1 MCSRKGNVKPMPLGL
16 DELVALNPAQRKLKL
31 LERMASSVADREKFW
46 RKVKI
51 GKPDECW
58 MWLGRFF
65 NDGEGYGQIK
75 LWAGNKEKNV
85 RYRFRAHRVA
95 YFLTHQHLP
104 DNLCVC
110 HTCDNTSCVN
120 PDHLFLGT
128 NRKNIQDRTNKKR
141 DAKGEQHG
149 MHKLTTK
156 QVQRIRHLRATKG
169 LPYSML
175 GEMFGVSTTHAGFI
189 VRRVSWKHLPK

>member
-1 MCSRKGNVKPMPLGL
+1 MSEKLTPLGW
-16 DELVALNPAQRKLKL
+16 DALAALSPAQRKQKL
-31 LERMASSVADREKFW
+31 LERMASSEDALKRFWEKVNVA
-46 RKVKI
+46 
-51 GKPDECW
+51 GPDECW
-58 MWLGRFF
+58 EWLGMFF
-65 NDGEGYGQIK
+65 NDGEGYGQIR
-75 LWAGNKEKNV
+75 LNYGSSPNLI
-85 RYRFRAHRVA
+85 RQRFRAHRVA
-95 YFLTHQHLP
+95 YFLTRNHLP
-104 DNLCVC
+104 DDLCVC

-169 LPYSML
+169 FPYSML